1 MRGNGLT
8 SHPAQQMQRSYSFGP
23 FMLFPE
29 RQLLVEGEEPVRIG
43 GRALDLLT
51 VLVERPGE
59 VVGKRELLSR
69 VWPGISVDEA
79 NLKVNMA
86 VIRRAL
92 GENANPPNYIATV
105 VGRGYRFIAPVS
117 SNGFNAPP
125 VTQAHEAVVER
136 SHNLPIGTTRI
147 VGRAESISSILRELE
162 TSRLVTIVGMGGVG
176 KTTVSLAVA
185 ERAIGRFEHG
195 VWLVDLSTL
204 TDPSLVPDAIAIAIG
219 LTSHSANMIAALCT
233 YLQDREMLLV
243 MDNCEQLIDAVAA
256 CVQRILASA
265 RNVKILTTSREPLC
279 IKGERVRRLS
289 GLGVPPASPV
299 MTAEDALA
307 FPSVQLFVD
316 RASDRNASFTLR
328 DADAPT
334 IGEICRRLD
343 GVALAI
349 ELAATRI
356 DAFAIPELLDRLD
369 DRFRLL
375 QGHRAGPERHRTLS
389 AALDW
394 SYELLTDGERTVM
407 CRLSVFAGTFS
418 LVAACAVAGDDA
430 IDEGQVVDDLGN
442 LVAKSLVNVEA
453 LDVDVNYRMLD
464 TTRAYAYAKLAASGE
479 FERIRRRHAE
489 YALQLAELARADG
502 ALLSSNDWLEKYRS
516 RIDDIR
522 SAQAFSFSGRGD
534 PSLGVK
540 LTVAAIAYWERL
552 SLLEECRIAVERAL
566 ADEFSAFRTERDN
579 LVLLLSQGATKLF
592 TRGPMPEVKVIF
604 TKALEIAEAMG
615 DADLQIECLRGLSQ
629 YDLWAGDS
637 RASLATA
644 AKVRELAS
652 ARAERRV
659 NTSADGQTGSALH
672 YLGDLSSAR
681 RHLEIFLNATP
692 IPSGR
697 SDVSRFEFDQR
708 LEARGSLAM
717 VLWLQG
723 FPDQALAMARRQLDE
738 AEASNF
744 AMPRCAAILLT
755 SVCIEV
761 YVGNFE
767 ETERQLDFVDDYA
780 AEHGLVL
787 WSAVAACMRVKLHID
802 MGRPVELASYGRV
815 LTEVRNGGLGL
826 RYPPF
831 LGNYGHVL
839 SLRGDVD
846 GALGCIDEA
855 ISLYANSG
863 QDWGLPEMLMM
874 RGNFIRAGG
883 RQDSTEMAAECYLRS
898 IDLARHHGSL
908 TWELRSATQLVELA
922 RQTGGDWQAEE
933 ALSLA
938 YDKFEEGFWTADL
951 KRARS
956 LLDGAA

>member
-1 MRGNGLT
+1 MT

-117 SNGFNAPP
+117 SNGSNTPP
-125 VTQAHEAVVER
+125 VKHKAPVER
-136 SHNLPIGTTRI
+136 GHNLPIGTTRI

-162 TSRLVTIVGMGGVG
+162 TSRLVSIVGMGGVG
-176 KTTVSLAVA
+176 KTTVSLAIA

-195 VWLVDLSTL
+195 VWLVDLSSL

-219 LTSHSANMIAALCT
+219 LTSHTANMIAALCT
-233 YLQDREMLLV
+233 FLQDREMLLV
-243 MDNCEQLIDAVAA
+243 MDNCEQLIDSVAS

-289 GLGVPPASPV
+289 GLGVPPASPI

-375 QGHRAGPERHRTLS
+375 QGHRAGPERHRTLA

-394 SYELLTDGERTVM
+394 SYELLTEGERTIL
-407 CRLSVFAGTFS
+407 CRLSIFAGTFS
-418 LVAACAVAGDDA
+418 LVAACAVAADDT
-430 IDEGQVVDDLGN
+430 IDGGQVVDDLGN
-442 LVAKSLVNVEA
+442 LVSKSLVNVEA

-479 FERIRRRHAE
+479 FERIRRLHAE
-489 YALQLAELARADG
+489 YALQFAELAKADG
-502 ALLSSNDWLEKYRS
+502 ASLSSNDWLERYRT

-522 SAQAFSFSGRGD
+522 SAQAFLFSGRGD

-540 LTVAAIAYWERL
+540 LTVAAIPYWERL

-566 ADEFSAFRTERDN
+566 ADDFSSFRSERDD
-579 LVLLLSQGATKLF
+579 LILLLAQGATKLF
-592 TRGPMPEVKVIF
+592 TRGPMPEVKLIL
-604 TKALEIAEAMG
+604 TKALEIAETMG
-615 DADLQIECLRGLSQ
+615 DSDLQIECLRGLSQ

-644 AKVRELAS
+644 ARVRELTS
-652 ARAERRV
+652 ANAVPRV
-659 NTSADGQTGSALH
+659 SSADGQTGSALH

-681 RHLEIFLNATP
+681 QHLESYLDASP
-692 IPSGR
+692 LPSEHFNM
-697 SDVSRFEFDQR
+697 SRFEFDQR

-767 ETERQLDFVDDYA
+767 ETKRQLDFADDYA

-802 MGRPVELASYGRV
+802 MGKPVELASYGRA
-815 LTEVRNGGLGL
+815 LADVRNGGLGM

-846 GALGCIDEA
+846 GALACIDEA

-874 RGNFIRAGG
+874 KGNFIRAGG
-883 RQDSTEMAAECYLRS
+883 REGSAQAAADCYVSS
-898 IDLARHHGSL
+898 IELARRHGSL

-938 YDKFEEGFWTADL
+938 YDRFEEGFWTADL

-956 LLDGAA
+956 LLDNAA